1 MQVMNPMIT
10 KHKVFIFFFAIVGLF
25 LLLFFLLVFPDLFNS
40 AEKQALI
47 VARNA
52 SQIRHVFLPVE
63 KYGQQVEINNTIE
76 KNGHVFSLKTIY
88 FGDDS
93 TCVLD
98 SVKTPFRDEPS
109 PFSERLQAVFTKD
122 IRYISESKRLA
133 RINIVDNLEKK
144 YSPLAFAIA
153 SNSVNAGA
161 YLTCFEP
168 VNRQAEYLTVTIG
181 DATDDMNNAQF
192 TVDLS
197 TVR

>member
-1 MQVMNPMIT
+1 MNLMIT
-10 KHKVFIFFFAIVGLF
+10 KRKVLVFFFVIIGLF
-25 LLLFFLLVFPDLFNS
+25 LSLFFLLVFPDLFFSS
-40 AEKQALI
+40 AERRALI

-52 SQIRHVFLPVE
+52 SQIRHIFLPTE
-63 KYGQQVEINNTIE
+63 KYGQQIEISETIT
-76 KNGHVFSLKTIY
+76 KNDHLFSLKTIY

-98 SVKTPFRDEPS
+98 SVKTPFRDLPS

-133 RINIVDNLEKK
+133 RIQIADNLGKK

-153 SNSVNAGA
+153 SNSVNVGS

-168 VNRQAEYLTVTIG
+168 INLQAEYLTVTIG

-192 TVDLS
+192 TFDLS
-197 TVR
+197 VAK

>member
-1 MQVMNPMIT
+1 MNPVIT
-10 KHKVFIFFFAIVGLF
+10 KKKALVFFLAMLSLF
-25 LLLFFLLVFPDLFNS
+25 LFLSLLLVFPDLFSS
-40 AEKQALI
+40 AEKRALI

-52 SQIRHVFLPVE
+52 SQVRHVFLPTE
-63 KYGQQVEINNTIE
+63 SYGQQIEIDETIE
-76 KNGHVFSLKTIY
+76 KNDHLFSLKTIY

-98 SVKTPFRDEPS
+98 SVKTPFRDAPS

-133 RINIVDNLEKK
+133 SIHIEDDLGKK

-153 SNSVNAGA
+153 SNSVNVGA
-161 YLTCFEP
+161 YLTCFTP
-168 VNRQAEYLTVTIG
+168 VNRQAAYLTVTIG

-197 TVR
+197 IVQ